1 MNRSIRTRIA
11 TAAVVAG
18 ALAVGAPAAPAAG
31 AGFTLGL
38 SQLSDPVVGQSFMLK
53 ATGTTTP
60 PGDIDIPYWFS
71 LDAIPSSVTSTCPPD
86 AWEGVQFALD
96 NFGALVVRRQREVTD
111 AAGNFTI
118 PVAVTPTSPGSW
130 LLCGYTDDG
139 AATTVA
145 AASMLLNIKPAPASP
160 APAPA
165 PAPAPQPGPATKP
178 APGGAAK
185 PAPSRVSPALEAKRT
200 IRGCRALLDG
210 ATLRHCIRRAI
221 RHANV
226 RCGHLRSRRSRT
238 TCLRA
243 VRRVGRSS

>member
-1 MNRSIRTRIA
+1 MKRTTTRLGM
-11 TAAVVAG
+11 AAVLAG
-18 ALAVGAPAAPAAG
+18 AIAVGAPATPALASD
-31 AGFTLGL
+31 FTLGL
-38 SQLSDPVVGQSFMLK
+38 SQLSDAMVGRSLMIK

-60 PGDIDIPYWFS
+60 PNDIDIPYWFS
-71 LDAIPSSVTSTCPPD
+71 LDAIPSSVTSTCPSD
-86 AWEGVQFALD
+86 AWQAVQFAID

-139 AATTVA
+139 LTNTLAVA
-145 AASMLLNIKPAPASP
+145 QMMLDIKPAPATPVP

-165 PAPAPQPGPATKP
+165 PTPQPAPTKP
-178 APGGAAK
+178 APSGGTPGSGK
-185 PAPSRVSPALEAKRT
+185 ISPALEAKRT
-200 IRGCRALLDG
+200 IRGCRALLTG
-210 ATLRHCIRRAI
+210 GTLRHCIKRAI

-226 RCGHLRSRRSRT
+226 RCNRLRTRHSRSA
-238 TCLRA
+238 CLRA

>member
-1 MNRSIRTRIA
+1 MNRSMMRLAAA
-11 TAAVVAG
+11 TAVAG
-18 ALAVGAPAAPAAG
+18 ALAVGAPAAPALG
-31 AGFTLGL
+31 AGFTLNL

-118 PVAVTPTSPGSW
+118 PVAVTPTAPGSW

-145 AASMLLNIKPAPASP
+145 AASMLLDI
-160 APAPA
+160 
-165 PAPAPQPGPATKP
+165 KP
-178 APGGAAK
+178 APGGTPPAATPPASAPSAAAPPPAAK
-185 PAPSRVSPALEAKRT
+185 PKQSGSGRVSPALEAKRT

-210 ATLRHCIRRAI
+210 SGLRTCVRRAI
-221 RHANV
+221 RHANA
-226 RCGHLRSRRSRT
+226 RCNRLRSRRSRSA
-238 TCLRA
+238 CLRA

>member
-1 MNRSIRTRIA
+1 MNRSLMRLAAA
-11 TAAVVAG
+11 TAVAG
-18 ALAVGAPAAPAAG
+18 ALAAGVPAAPALA
-31 AGFTLGL
+31 AGFTLNL

-118 PVAVTPTSPGSW
+118 PVAVTPTAPGSW

-145 AASMLLNIKPAPASP
+145 AASMLLDIKPAPAAP
-160 APAPA
+160 PTAAPPAATAPAAA
-165 PAPAPQPGPATKP
+165 PP
-178 APGGAAK
+178 AAK
-185 PAPSRVSPALEAKRT
+185 PKQSGSGQVSPALEAKRT

-210 ATLRHCIRRAI
+210 SGLRTCVRRAI
-221 RHANV
+221 RHANA
-226 RCGHLRSRRSRT
+226 RCRHLRSRRSRSA
-238 TCLRA
+238 CLRA
-243 VRRVGRSS
+243 VRRVK